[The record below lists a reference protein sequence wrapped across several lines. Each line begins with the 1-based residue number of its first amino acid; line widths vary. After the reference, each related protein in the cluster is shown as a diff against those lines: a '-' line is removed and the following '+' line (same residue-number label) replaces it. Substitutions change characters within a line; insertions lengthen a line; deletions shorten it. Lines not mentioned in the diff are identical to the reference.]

1 MPVQHRT
8 LALCFHELVWVLFA
22 CLFSLGQETRA
33 SEWNSGKND
42 LKPRLK
48 DTVQA
53 EHFQFFWAE
62 THLTF
67 LP

>member
-48 DTVQA
+48 DTV
-53 EHFQFFWAE
+53 
-62 THLTF
+62 
-67 LP
+67 